1 MGETMNKYRFA
12 SGHSGMRAAIQF
24 NKYPSINFPFWSL
37 RLPPSRITSPHH
49 PCFFSSRNV
58 EEDACDKEES
68 IELFYSRYPRL
79 FVHAFVLR
87 LLTASRALRKFATFY
102 ARLHFINFGFLRFS
116 LHTARRHVVR
126 RFRELRFS
134 FQ

>member
-1 MGETMNKYRFA
+1 MNKYRFA

-49 PCFFSSRNV
+49 PCSSSSRNV
-58 EEDACDKEES
+58 EEDACDKEEIHRTIS
-68 IELFYSRYPRL
+68 NSRYPRL

-116 LHTARRHVVR
+116 LHTARRRVVR
-126 RFRELRFS
+126 RFRKPCELRFS